1 VIIEARPAASQIT
14 LPSCAFIAS
23 VVAVKFHHFV
33 RFTVAAAITVIAGSG
48 CTSSPA
54 ARGGTGAGA
63 AGLTRVD
70 VGVLPI
76 IDDAPVF
83 IALQRGLFRAQG
95 LDVTPVVLDSGEAST
110 QQLLSGKLQFAFSN
124 YVTTILAASQ
134 GAKLRI
140 VADGAQ
146 TLPGT
151 NVLMIGKNSAIRDV
165 QDLHGKTIA
174 VNALGNIGSLMVDS
188 TLRTY
193 GVPLNSV
200 KFKVIAFPQMATAL
214 ENRIVDAAWVSEP
227 FITQSGEQIGAEELA
242 DTASG
247 PMTNFPIAGYEAL
260 LGYAQ
265 RHPSVV
271 AAFRRAIGQ
280 AQVLAATRSVVE
292 RALPTY
298 ISGMVPRLD
307 AAVHLDSY
315 PTSLNQVRLQR
326 VADSMLG
333 AGMLRQ
339 PFDIRQLLM
348 P

>member
-1 VIIEARPAASQIT
+1 M
-14 LPSCAFIAS
+14 LP
-23 VVAVKFHHFV
+23 VVAMKLHHFV
-33 RFTVAAAITVIAGSG
+33 RFAAAAALIIVTGAG
-48 CTSSPA
+48 CTSSPVPP
-54 ARGGTGAGA
+54 GDGSA
-63 AGLTRVD
+63 AGLTRID

-83 IALQRGLFRAQG
+83 IALQHGLFRAQG
-95 LDVTPVVLDSGEAST
+95 LDVTPVVLASGEAST

-151 NVLMIGKNSAIRDV
+151 NVLMIEKNSAIRGV

-193 GVPLNSV
+193 GVPVNSV
-200 KFKVIAFPQMATAL
+200 KFKVIGFPQMAAAL
-214 ENRIVDAAWVSEP
+214 QNHSVDSAWMSEP

-265 RHPSVV
+265 QHSSVV
-271 AAFRRAIGQ
+271 AAVQRAIVQ
-280 AQVLAATRSVVE
+280 AQALAATRSVVE
-292 RALPTY
+292 QALPTY
-298 ISGMVPRLD
+298 ISGMASRLD

-315 PTSLNQVRLQR
+315 PTSLSQVRLQR
-326 VADSMLG
+326 VADAMLE
-333 AGMLRQ
+333 AGMLRH
-339 PFDIRQLLM
+339 PFGIRQLLM

>member
-1 VIIEARPAASQIT
+1 
-14 LPSCAFIAS
+14 
-23 VVAVKFHHFV
+23 
-33 RFTVAAAITVIAGSG
+33 
-48 CTSSPA
+48 
-54 ARGGTGAGA
+54 
-63 AGLTRVD
+63 
-70 VGVLPI
+70 
-76 IDDAPVF
+76 
-83 IALQRGLFRAQG
+83 
-95 LDVTPVVLDSGEAST
+95 
-110 QQLLSGKLQFAFSN
+110 
-124 YVTTILAASQ
+124 LAASQ

-151 NVLMIGKNSAIRDV
+151 NVLMIDKNSAIRTV
-165 QDLHGKTIA
+165 PGLRGKTIA

-193 GVPLNSV
+193 GVPVNSV
-200 KFKVIAFPQMATAL
+200 KFKVIAFPQMAAAL
-214 ENRIVDAAWVSEP
+214 KDRIVDAAWVSEP

-271 AAFRRAIGQ
+271 AAFQRAIEQ

-298 ISGMVPRLD
+298 ISGMAPRLD

-315 PTSLNQVRLQR
+315 PTSLSQVRLQR
-326 VADSMLG
+326 VADLMLE

-339 PFDIRQLLM
+339 PFAVRQLLM

>member
-1 VIIEARPAASQIT
+1 MKIRHI
-14 LPSCAFIAS
+14 
-23 VVAVKFHHFV
+23 V
-33 RFTVAAAITVIAGSG
+33 RFALAVALATAAVAG
-48 CTSSPA
+48 CTSSSSVP
-54 ARGGTGAGA
+54 GGAGA
-63 AGLTRVD
+63 SGLTHID

-83 IALQRGLFRAQG
+83 IALQHGLFRAQG
-95 LDVTPVVLDSGEAST
+95 LDVTPVVLNSGEAAT
-110 QQLLSGKLQFAFSN
+110 QELLSGKLEFAFSN

-146 TLPGT
+146 TLPDT
-151 NVLMIGKNSAIRDV
+151 NVIMIEKGSAIRSV
-165 QDLHGKTIA
+165 QYLRGKTIA

-193 GVPLNSV
+193 GVPVSSV
-200 KFKVIAFPQMATAL
+200 KFKVIAFPAMAAAL
-214 ENRIVDAAWVSEP
+214 ADHSVDAAWVSEP

-265 RHPSVV
+265 GHPAVV
-271 AAFRRAIGQ
+271 AAFQRAIEQ

-298 ISGMVPRLD
+298 ISGMAPRLD

-315 PTSLNQVRLQR
+315 PTSLSQVRLQR
-326 VADSMLG
+326 VADSMLE

>member
-1 VIIEARPAASQIT
+1 M
-14 LPSCAFIAS
+14 
-23 VVAVKFHHFV
+23 KFHYFV
-33 RFTVAAAITVIAGSG
+33 RFTVAAALTLVAGAG
-48 CTSSPA
+48 CTSSPSAPA
-54 ARGGTGAGA
+54 AAGGGTGAG
-63 AGLTRVD
+63 GLTRVD

-95 LDVTPVVLDSGEAST
+95 LDVTPVILDSGEEST
-110 QQLLSGKLQFAFSN
+110 QELLSGKLQFAFSN

-151 NVLMIGKNSAIRDV
+151 NVLMIQRNSVIRSV
-165 QDLHGKTIA
+165 PDLRGKTIA

-200 KFKVIAFPQMATAL
+200 KFKVIAFPQMAAAL
-214 ENRIVDAAWVSEP
+214 QDHAVDAAWVSEP

-247 PMTNFPIAGYEAL
+247 PMTNFPIAGYEAP

-265 RHPSVV
+265 RHPAVV
-271 AAFRRAIGQ
+271 AAFQRAIRQ

-298 ISGMVPRLD
+298 ISQMAPRLD

-315 PTSLNQVRLQR
+315 PTSLSQVRLQR
-326 VADSMLG
+326 VADAMREG
-333 AGMLRQ
+333 GMLPQ